1 MWESLNACV
10 FLKSTWTQTLINP
23 DPTAKFSLCSP
34 LHITWLQVFF
44 HCFALFRL
52 CYGPKSTWISAFLWG
67 WGCSSSICFHCA
79 TYSPWTTA
87 LSTNSF
93 VLLRSE
99 TDLWHTALPS
109 LSDSSS
115 AQITRPGLLWQTY
128 SHPCPSPTWDHFCSV
143 LAPAPVCQGYFHAQG
158 NRASKC
164 WKGAKASSGQVINH
178 SVRGMHVESKLHT
191 KIQPGE
197 FQADYHQTFPKD
209 VLCWL
214 NHNELIRWVSTR
226 YIYKGNGPLCRTWF
240 KSDMRPVPQLL
251 NALTI

>member
-1 MWESLNACV
+1 MHV
-10 FLKSTWTQTLINP
+10 YFLKNTWTQILINP
-23 DPTAKFSLCSP
+23 DLTAKFSLCSP

-52 CYGPKSTWISAFLWG
+52 CYGPKSTWISAFLG
-67 WGCSSSICFHCA
+67 GGGCSSSICFHCA

-87 LSTNSF
+87 PVHQRLCSAEVRDWSLAYSTSQPLW
-93 VLLRSE
+93 LLFYPNHR
-99 TDLWHTALPS
+99 TWAFMANLFPPLPP
-109 LSDSSS
+109 LPLG
-115 AQITRPGLLWQTY
+115 AI
-128 SHPCPSPTWDHFCSV
+128 SV
-143 LAPAPVCQGYFHAQG
+143 LSQPLPQCVKVTSVPKGIKLL
-158 NRASKC
+158 KC

-178 SVRGMHVESKLHT
+178 TVRGMRVESKLHT

-197 FQADYHQTFPKD
+197 SQADYHQTFPKD

-226 YIYKGNGPLCRTWF
+226 YIYKGNGPLRRTWF
-240 KSDMRPVPQLL
+240 KSDMRPVPQLP